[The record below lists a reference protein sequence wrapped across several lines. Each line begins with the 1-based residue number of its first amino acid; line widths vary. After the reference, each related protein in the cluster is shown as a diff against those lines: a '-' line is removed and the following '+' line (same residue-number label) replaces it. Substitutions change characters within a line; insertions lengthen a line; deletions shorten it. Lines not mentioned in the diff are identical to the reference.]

1 VEKYQSSLKMRN
13 INNNSRGISNVIGAL
28 MLTLIVVGAATSFAL
43 FVSQRQEMQQKA
55 EFAKVQ
61 RELENIDI
69 LNIEPNYNTTSE
81 LEKLNF
87 SIVNVNKDSVRVTGI
102 WVNKYPY
109 YNKNENI
116 TIIRGNGCKQNWSFD
131 DTNQLIGLSQN
142 CDNGDWI
149 ELADIYNRPV
159 RLDMDSYETITF
171 SFDDITNQITFF
183 EALQNEPLIIKIYT
197 SRGNIFEKT
206 FYPPSAIIKII
217 TESLPG
223 GTSHY
228 ILDGSASDHPG
239 DGYIIKWE
247 WDVSDVTN
255 SPSIYADPE
264 PYGRKTQIT
273 DASFSFGE
281 VGHKYRVDLTVTDN
295 YGMKGNTSFYYDL
308 T

>member
-1 VEKYQSSLKMRN
+1 MRN
-13 INNNSRGISNVIGAL
+13 INNDSRGISNVIGAL

-55 EFAKVQ
+55 EFAKIQ

-69 LNIEPNYNTTSE
+69 LNIEPSYGISG
-81 LEKLNF
+81 LYALNF

-109 YNKNENI
+109 YTDENI

-131 DTNQLIGLSQN
+131 KTNQLRGWTKN
-142 CDNGDWI
+142 CSTTNGWK
-149 ELADIYNRPV
+149 ELTYEVRYEQLDRPV
-159 RLDMDSYETITF
+159 RLDMDSYETIKF
-171 SFDDITNQITFF
+171 SFDNITGQISFF
-183 EALQNEPLIIKIYT
+183 EASQNEPLTIKIYT

-217 TESLPG
+217 TESLPN
-223 GTSHY
+223 GTSYY

-239 DGYIIKWE
+239 DGYIVKWE
-247 WDVSDVTN
+247 WNVSDVTD
-255 SPSIYADPE
+255 PSNIIYADPE